1 VPPPQSEA
9 IVEAVKQRDGD
20 IEYIVFEGEGHG
32 FRKAESLKKGITPLV
47 AEIIMKPHIVEEEVD
62 VYDYLCCSTS
72 KLDI

>member
-32 FRKAESLKKGITPLV
+32 FRKAESLKKALESELAFYERV
-47 AEIIMKPHIVEEEVD
+47 
-62 VYDYLCCSTS
+62 L
-72 KLDI
+72 KLKA